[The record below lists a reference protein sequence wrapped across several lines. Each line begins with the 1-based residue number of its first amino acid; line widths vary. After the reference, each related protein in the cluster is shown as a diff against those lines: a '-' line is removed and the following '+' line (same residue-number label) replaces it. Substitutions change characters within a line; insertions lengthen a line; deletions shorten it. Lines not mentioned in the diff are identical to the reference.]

1 MPLLTGVIDPIPH
14 DEDVFNLEPYV
25 IRHHVN
31 FGTARFAKQTRGLQA
46 GWTSRPKKSRYSP
59 ISKGRRPGNGFGMRD
74 GMGTPPSVVNSLV
87 LTPSLLRPR
96 ARPRRSRA
104 GLRG

>member
-25 IRHHVN
+25 IRDHVN

-46 GWTSRPKKSRYSP
+46 GWTSRPKKSPQVRKRQS
-59 ISKGRRPGNGFGMRD
+59 GVHD
-74 GMGTPPSVVNSLV
+74 VNDNDDVAAVKRNVEILHQLQFSC
-87 LTPSLLRPR
+87 P
-96 ARPRRSRA
+96 
-104 GLRG
+104 LRGRAITR